1 MAKSKTVKVY
11 ELEKELY
18 ELERKLIEK
27 DKIIKK

>member
-1 MAKSKTVKVY
+1 MAKAKTVKVY